1 MFSILEQYAHFVS
14 VRPCIFN
21 FLRSPEFMQR
31 YTRSVVHDER
41 VWKVKR
47 DRRKSLYDAAQTPTR
62 AASICIH
69 NWKVFGS
76 RKSALFLSI
85 CTNFP
90 FKFSERRKL
99 KEWRINVERNY
110 LIRKRSEINAWN
122 AISQHESGGS
132 ALNTLVTHDRVAS
145 SFEVT
150 FKFIYCYR
158 SIKKKVSVEMTNE
171 HMIFCIN

>member
-41 VWKVKR
+41 VCEKLSVIVER
-47 DRRKSLYDAAQTPTR
+47 VCMMRRKLPHALLQF
-62 AASICIH
+62 
-69 NWKVFGS
+69 VFITGRYLVHENRLCS
-76 RKSALFLSI
+76 FRFARIFHS
-85 CTNFP
+85 NFR
-90 FKFSERRKL
+90 ERRKL

-158 SIKKKVSVEMTNE
+158 SIKKSIGRNDERTYD
-171 HMIFCIN
+171 FLY